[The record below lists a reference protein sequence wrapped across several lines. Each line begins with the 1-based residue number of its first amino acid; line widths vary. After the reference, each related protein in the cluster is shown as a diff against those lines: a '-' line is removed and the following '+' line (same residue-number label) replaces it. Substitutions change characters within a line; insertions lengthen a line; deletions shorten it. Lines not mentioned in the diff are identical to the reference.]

1 MTSCVE
7 EADEATVL
15 ARITEALATVLGD
28 CALDPGAVTMETR
41 FVEDL
46 DLESIDL
53 VVLTGELHAAYGD
66 RVDFPGYFASLELS
80 EIIDLTVGH
89 LVRHVVESLR

>member
-1 MTSCVE
+1 MTNCVE
-7 EADEATVL
+7 ETGEAAVL
-15 ARITEALATVLGD
+15 ARITRALHTVLGD
-28 CALDPGAVTMETR
+28 CAPDPGAVTMETR

-53 VVLTGELHAAYGD
+53 VVLTGELRAAYGD
-66 RVDFPGYFASLELS
+66 RVDFPGYFASLDLS
-80 EIIDLTVGH
+80 EIIGLTVGH

>member
-1 MTSCVE
+1 MTHCVE
-7 EADEATVL
+7 EAGEAAVL
-15 ARITEALATVLGD
+15 ARITQALGTVLGD
-28 CALDPGAVTMETR
+28 CVLDPGAVTMETR

-53 VVLTGELHAAYGD
+53 IVLTGELRAAYGD
-66 RVDFPGYFASLELS
+66 RVDFPGYFASLDLS
-80 EIIDLTVGH
+80 EIIGLTVGH